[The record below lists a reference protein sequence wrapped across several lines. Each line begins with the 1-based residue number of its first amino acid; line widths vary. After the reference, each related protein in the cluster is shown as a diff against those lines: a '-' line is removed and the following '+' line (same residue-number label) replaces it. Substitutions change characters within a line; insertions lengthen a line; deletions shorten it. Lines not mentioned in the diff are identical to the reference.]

1 MKVHI
6 LDKTLEYENNIDTID
21 TIFDEIN
28 NIVKNS
34 SKILSYLI
42 VDSIEVYEDF
52 YDYFLDNIKAIEEVK
67 VIALTYEEL
76 VNDILISAIKY
87 IRKAQENIE
96 ELSNSFYK
104 SPDKESW
111 EDLSDL
117 LGGVSWIINTFA
129 SIDKDPRLK
138 EIVLS
143 YESWNLYAQE
153 VFSLQDLLGDFE
165 ESLVNNDNVTIADIL
180 LYEILP
186 IFEEMEQKLFKL
198 VKTEENLNDLN

>member
-138 EIVLS
+138 ETVLS
-143 YESWNLYAQE
+143 YEAWNLYAQE

>member
-42 VDSIEVYEDF
+42 VDGIEVYEDF